1 MERYYLHLFITLKT
15 TACIHVVISTTYK
28 IASLPKITVYS
39 YENMIQIRFM
49 RNTFVSF
56 YVSMK
61 HFYRHVIAYFVL
73 LHIINQLDKLY
84 GIVHAIVNVL
94 LKKKVFFIH
103 QTPTFYFWREHNV

>member
-1 MERYYLHLFITLKT
+1 
-15 TACIHVVISTTYK
+15 
-28 IASLPKITVYS
+28 
-39 YENMIQIRFM
+39 
-49 RNTFVSF
+49 
-56 YVSMK
+56 MK
-61 HFYRHVIAYFVL
+61 HFNRHVIAYFVL